1 MELVCD
7 VLVKPST
14 SDPRPNPLHEDGAF
28 SAREPHSEVRRL
40 TPVAA
45 TARHMRTAR
54 SLFSRV
60 PVVVVGAQRLREIP
74 LDHRSGFLLSLLDGS
89 TSVEELL
96 DVSGM
101 TTEATLAIL
110 DALRLQG
117 IIEL

>member
-1 MELVCD
+1 MELACD

-14 SDPRPNPLHEDGAF
+14 SEQTSNPLHADGAF
-28 SAREPHSEVRRL
+28 STGEPHSEVRRL
-40 TPVAA
+40 TPAA
-45 TARHMRTAR
+45 KVRHVRAAR
-54 SLFSRV
+54 SLFARV
-60 PVVVVGAQRLREIP
+60 PVVVIGAERLREIP

-117 IIEL
+117 VIEL